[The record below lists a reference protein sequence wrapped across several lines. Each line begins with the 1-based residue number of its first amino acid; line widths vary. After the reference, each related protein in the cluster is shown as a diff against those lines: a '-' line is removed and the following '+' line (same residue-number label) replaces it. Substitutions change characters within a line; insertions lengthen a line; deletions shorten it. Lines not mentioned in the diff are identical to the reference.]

1 MFASKNA
8 NSRTRLAAAAGSL
21 SKKKKRKWHIHTKGN
36 AINLDNEAPGTDIHI
51 ITFINAILVHKMD
64 PRYMEV

>member
-1 MFASKNA
+1 MLTPEQDWLQQQDHCPN
-8 NSRTRLAAAAGSL
+8 
-21 SKKKKRKWHIHTKGN
+21 KKRKWHIHTKGN